1 GDRQSRLLPGAGMC
15 SGDRPDLR
23 VGELLDRF
31 VVFRGE
37 SENSTIGFANET
49 RQQRG
54 AMRMNLLLV
63 MTLMLSA
70 VFHGWGGGSNNSGN
84 GGGGGVN
91 LTAAPVVTTKAA
103 QNGALIVSLASTTSG
118 AAIYYTVDGSIPSSS
133 SPKYLAPFLVASN
146 LTLKAVAIAV
156 GT

>member
-1 GDRQSRLLPGAGMC
+1 RVSACSAQCHATDFDGCGIAVRRAAGGRNRDRNKFFIARKLPPDHPGDPHSRPIPGAGMYF
-15 SGDRPDLR
+15 GDRPDLR

-70 VFHGWGGGSNNSGN
+70 VFHGCGGGSNNSGN

-91 LTAAPVVTTKAA
+91 LTAAPVV
-103 QNGALIVSLASTTSG
+103 
-118 AAIYYTVDGSIPSSS
+118 
-133 SPKYLAPFLVASN
+133 
-146 LTLKAVAIAV
+146 
-156 GT
+156 